1 MKQGYG
7 VFGAAYEV
15 MLRNDPHDPRSIDH
29 ELLRRMVRLDPES
42 YDLLYAEPPFCPHME
57 GHDLYGLAQTLKKQE
72 DRASIETILAFTSG
86 IAKKCET
93 SLEKKRFGGTEQ
105 EILARGTDWCTDM
118 ARVAV
123 VLLGCIGIPARVE
136 AFYDGKYGAADPIYG
151 YTFYDGSPLD
161 AYTLMYEPQHLKHL
175 PEEYR
180 SLFQCIAVSRYDPM
194 DPSNDYSVSAVNA
207 YYRTVLT
214 REHHGHWMMGEG

>member
-57 GHDLYGLAQTLKKQE
+57 GHDLYGLAQTLKKPE

-105 EILARGTDWCTDM
+105 EILLEEPVTIND
-118 ARVAV
+118 
-123 VLLGCIGIPARVE
+123 E
-136 AFYDGKYGAADPIYG
+136 IYMTG
-151 YTFYDGSPLD
+151 YTKEYVKAAIRLDGRDPK
-161 AYTLMYEPQHLKHL
+161 ALKNTFVSGIL
-175 PEEYR
+175 GDFLTEEI
-180 SLFQCIAVSRYDPM
+180 LLL
-194 DPSNDYSVSAVNA
+194 N
-207 YYRTVLT
+207 
-214 REHHGHWMMGEG
+214 EK